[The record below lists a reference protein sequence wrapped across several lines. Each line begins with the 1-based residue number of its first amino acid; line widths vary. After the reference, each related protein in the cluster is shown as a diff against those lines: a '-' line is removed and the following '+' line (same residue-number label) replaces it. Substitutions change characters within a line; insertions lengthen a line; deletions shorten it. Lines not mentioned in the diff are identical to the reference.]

1 MLRPSSAWQAVGA
14 LLLVWAYPLPAE
26 AARYVIE
33 IKNMSFGAPPAHPKV
48 GDTIQWKN
56 GDIFRHSATARPGDF
71 DLDLAPGAQGEVTLK
86 KAGFLTVICRY
97 HPTMTLRLAVE
108 KEH

>member
-1 MLRPSSAWQAVGA
+1 MGA
-14 LLLVWAYPLPAE
+14 LLLVWATPHPAE

-33 IKNMSFGAPPAHPKV
+33 IKNMSFGPAPAHLKV
-48 GDTIQWKN
+48 GDVIAWKN
-56 GDIFRHSATARPGDF
+56 NDMFRHTATARPGIF

-86 KAGFLTVICRY
+86 NPGVLTVICRY
-97 HPTMTLRLAVE
+97 HPNMTARLAVE